1 MSVAQAFLWNVFL
14 AVFWA
19 LASGRFTLASL
30 ATGFLAGLLVL
41 FLTRRAIGAEAYLL
55 KFPRCLALLLYF
67 IYDLVTAN
75 LRLARDVARPKR
87 DLKPAIIAIPMD
99 AKTDGEIT
107 LLASLIALTPGT
119 LTLDVSR
126 DRKTIFIHSMY
137 AEDVEGVRRTIKEG
151 LEKKILDVTR

>member
-1 MSVAQAFLWNVFL
+1 MSITQAFLWNVLL

-19 LASGRFTLASL
+19 LASGRLTLGSL

-55 KFPRCLALLLYF
+55 KFPHTMNLILYF
-67 IYDLVTAN
+67 VYDLVTAN
-75 LRLARDVARPKR
+75 LRLARHVVRGKR

-99 AKTDGEIT
+99 AESDGEIT

-137 AEDVEGVRRTIKEG
+137 AEDVEDVRRQIKEG
-151 LEKKILDVTR
+151 LEKKILRVTR

>member
-1 MSVAQAFLWNVFL
+1 MSTGQAFMWNVIL
-14 AVFWA
+14 AVLWA
-19 LASGRFTLASL
+19 LASGSLTVGAL
-30 ATGFLAGLLVL
+30 ATGFFAGLLVL

-55 KFPRCLALLLYF
+55 KFPRTIRLVLYF
-67 IYDLVTAN
+67 LYDLVTAN
-75 LRLARDVARPKR
+75 LRLARDVVRGTH
-87 DLKPAIIAIPMD
+87 DLEPAIIAIPMD
-99 AKTDGEIT
+99 AESDGEIT

-137 AEDVEGVRRTIKEG
+137 AGDVEEVRRQIKEG

>member
-1 MSVAQAFLWNVFL
+1 MNSAQAFLWNVIL

-19 LASGRFTLASL
+19 LASGQLTLGSL
-30 ATGFLAGLLVL
+30 ATGFLVGLLVL
-41 FLTRRAIGAEAYLL
+41 FLTRRAIGAEAYLR
-55 KFPRCLALLLYF
+55 KFPRSINLLLYF
-67 IYDLVTAN
+67 VYDLVTAN
-75 LRLARDVARPKR
+75 LRLARDVVGGDRN
-87 DLKPAIIAIPMD
+87 LKPAIIAIPLD
-99 AKTDGEIT
+99 AESDGEIT

-137 AEDVEGVRRTIKEG
+137 AEDVEGVRRQIKEG

>member
-1 MSVAQAFLWNVFL
+1 MSIAQAFLWNVML

-30 ATGFLAGLLVL
+30 VTGFLAGLLVL

-55 KFPRCLALLLYF
+55 KFPRLFALLLYF
-67 IYDLVTAN
+67 LYDLVTAN
-75 LRLARDVARPKR
+75 LRLARDVARTKR

-99 AKTDGEIT
+99 AESDGEIT

-137 AEDVEGVRRTIKEG
+137 AEDVEGVRRTIKEK

>member
-1 MSVAQAFLWNVFL
+1 MSVAQAFLWNVAL
-14 AVFWA
+14 AAFWA
-19 LASGRFTLASL
+19 LASGRFTLGSL
-30 ATGFLAGLLVL
+30 ATGFAAGLLVL

-55 KFPRCLALLLYF
+55 KFPRSIALLLYF

-75 LRLARDVARPKR
+75 LRLAVDVARPKR

-99 AKTDGEIT
+99 ARSDGEIT

-137 AEDVEGVRRTIKEG
+137 AADVEGVRRQIKEG

>member
-1 MSVAQAFLWNVFL
+1 MSIAQAFLWNVLL

-19 LASGRFTLASL
+19 LASGRLTLGSL

-55 KFPRCLALLLYF
+55 KFPHTLNLLLYF

-75 LRLARDVARPKR
+75 LRLIRDVVRRKR
-87 DLKPAIIAIPMD
+87 DLKPAIIAIPLD
-99 AKTDGEIT
+99 AETDGEIT

-137 AEDVEGVRRTIKEG
+137 AEDVEAVRRQVKEG
-151 LEKKILDVTR
+151 LEKKILKVTR